1 MKTQYMADDFDD
13 DKRNLLKVRYD
24 KLKEIISAISGN
36 TPIATIA
43 SLREQIKALSQLANS
58 AGITLDINSLETS
71 VAVKESEVEFNQDKN
86 IIELHGQGN
95 KELTQEQ
102 QERAEHDKE
111 VKSIYEK
118 FDSFHKASLEKDKKY
133 NKHLE
138 KALENIEKGLDI
150 DEDTKKALTKTEK
163 EIEEEKEQWQAIV
176 LTRNKTE
183 EEHKYHSE
191 KIEEINN
198 EIVELKPHKHKEI
211 DTLVDQ
217 RKYHDKGLSQ
227 AKEKIAQCEVHY
239 KVRDERAKEL
249 IKCRENAEQHQNQHN
264 KNIVA
269 ECEKAFRERY
279 EAHPKEITK
288 AAIKKEAEQIRQS
301 LTENNKNNNK
311 KKGDSKQATTQSDK
325 TKETNKNNNKTKS
338 NQQWAI

>member
-1 MKTQYMADDFDD
+1 MADNFED
-13 DKRNLLKVRYD
+13 DKGAWLKARCE
-24 KLKEIISAISGN
+24 KLKGTISAMGN
-36 TPIATIA
+36 NIPVATIA
-43 SLREQIKALSQLANS
+43 SLREQINALSQLANS
-58 AGITLDINSLETS
+58 AGITLDISDLKASIT
-71 VAVKESEVEFNQDKN
+71 ARESEVELKQSN
-86 IIELHGQGN
+86 IAIESYAQGD

-118 FDSFHKASLEKDKKY
+118 FDSFNKDFLKKEKEYD
-133 NKHLE
+133 KHLD

-163 EIEEEKEQWQAIV
+163 EIEEEKAQWQAIV
-176 LTRNKTE
+176 LTRNKAE

-198 EIVELKPHKHKEI
+198 KIVDLKPHEHKEVV
-211 DTLVDQ
+211 TLVHQ

-227 AKEKIAQCEVHY
+227 AKEKIAQCEEHY
-239 KVRDERAKEL
+239 KVRDERAKQL
-249 IKCRENAEQHQNQHN
+249 KKCQDGVEQHPNQRN
-264 KNIVA
+264 KDFIA
-269 ECEKAFRERY
+269 KREKEFLERY
-279 EAHPKEITK
+279 EAHSEEITK

-301 LTENNKNNNK
+301 LTENNRDNSKKKDDNKQTTTIKTKETSKNNNK
-311 KKGDSKQATTQSDK
+311 A
-325 TKETNKNNNKTKS
+325 KS